1 MGQLH
6 SAHAQDQ
13 RFWFHHRHRVGL
25 FWLYD
30 RRRVPRS
37 TARGYQQRSS
47 VLASDHLGGC
57 RPCKS
62 HLLPLSEE
70 RLMSDP
76 SAVEFQHVFKAFG
89 NRKVLDDVS
98 FKVNAGEALCILG
111 RSGTGKSVTLKLMI
125 GLLKPD
131 SGRVCID
138 SEDIAHSSEEDLSRV
153 RRHMGFLFQSAA
165 LFRSEER
172 RVGKECRSRWSPYH

>member
-6 SAHAQDQ
+6 SAHAKDQ
-13 RFWFHHRHRVGL
+13 RFWFHHRRRVGL

-57 RPCKS
+57 RPCES

-76 SAVEFQHVFKAFG
+76 SAVEFEHVFKAFG

-98 FKVNAGEALCILG
+98 FKVNAGEALCILA
-111 RSGTGKSVTLKLMI
+111 RSGTGTSFALKLMI
-125 GLLKPD
+125 CLLNPT
-131 SGRVCID
+131 R
-138 SEDIAHSSEEDLSRV
+138 SSVFITSQD
-153 RRHMGFLFQSAA
+153 
-165 LFRSEER
+165 
-172 RVGKECRSRWSPYH
+172 